1 MDLRSYYLSRFLFL
15 IIWSIVTD
23 MKCQS
28 LTRIKAAVC
37 AGILFTHGLKLEELL
52 LLTGCAKKQT
62 KLCNMQKFC
71 SVAYLASH
79 IHLSLCTHLVFN
91 IATS

>member
-28 LTRIKAAVC
+28 HTRIKAAVC

-52 LLTGCAKKQT
+52 LLTGCAKNKPNCAIY
-62 KLCNMQKFC
+62 KNSALWP
-71 SVAYLASH
+71 
-79 IHLSLCTHLVFN
+79 I
-91 IATS
+91 